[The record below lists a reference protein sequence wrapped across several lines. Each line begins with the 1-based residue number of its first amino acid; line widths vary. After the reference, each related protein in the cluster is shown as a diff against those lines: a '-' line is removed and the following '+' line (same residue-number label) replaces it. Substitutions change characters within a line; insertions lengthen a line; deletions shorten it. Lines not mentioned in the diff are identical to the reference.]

1 MNWFG
6 VDGQV
11 IALPDPI
18 KFVSTRPSFNLT
30 YLAGLET
37 TYRKALY
44 LDNFAN
50 NVLAEQGALNTL
62 NSIKYRID
70 LDINQL
76 SFSYH
81 NLFSAEHILAFKL
94 KSMFN
99 HFVTSQEQNVI
110 EILTARVSNI
120 ILKYLFS

>member
-37 TYRKALY
+37 SYRKALY
-44 LDNFAN
+44 LDNFAK
-50 NVLAEQGALNTL
+50 NVLVEQGPLSTL
-62 NSIKYRID
+62 NRIKYRID

-99 HFVTSQEQNVI
+99 HFLTSQEQNVI
-110 EILTARVSNI
+110 EILTARVSTFL
-120 ILKYLFS
+120 ILF